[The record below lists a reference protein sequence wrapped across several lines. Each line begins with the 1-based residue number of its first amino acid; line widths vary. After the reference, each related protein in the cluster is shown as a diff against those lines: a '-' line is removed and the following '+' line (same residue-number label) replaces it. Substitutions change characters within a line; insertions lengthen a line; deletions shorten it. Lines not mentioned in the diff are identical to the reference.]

1 MPSIQ
6 YILYNTVMRPVG
18 NMSYFAV
25 VPSMGFGVRQIWVG
39 LHVVTLCPQN
49 SSHMELYVVPK
60 STGLASLLSLFP
72 LQDGSF
78 SSHFLLTPVL
88 PGFLQ
93 DFPDPQNPQP
103 PSMYT
108 YGQCADIAFFPLT
121 LILASILGFSMC

>member
-1 MPSIQ
+1 MPSVQ
-6 YILYNTVMRPVG
+6 HILHNTVMHPVG
-18 NMSYFAV
+18 DTSYFAV

-39 LHVVTLCPQN
+39 LHVVTLCPQTR
-49 SSHMELYVVPK
+49 HMELLVVPK

-103 PSMYT
+103 P
-108 YGQCADIAFFPLT
+108 
-121 LILASILGFSMC
+121 